1 MFHSNEEY
9 SGLDNF
15 FRTNSNENH
24 LRKNDAILKRIKD
37 LDKLYRKWP
46 SGPWNFSKDE
56 RETQERNND
65 CYETVEIMREANLN
79 YILGF
84 FNSSIIMSS
93 IAVERLLKCIMLL
106 NFKNKCFEKVKIENL
121 SELNPVRTVYGLEP
135 FYYGYLKKNYTKIY
149 KSNDRYRIYK
159 IGFKSSMKKAL
170 SIGFPVNRLI
180 DEKELEQLQDGKDIL
195 FIIRRNN
202 AAHGFYTET
211 NFGYEQKQYIK
222 SNKNIDI
229 AYLLKFG
236 REAYDQYSK
245 ASNFVIDTF
254 IKFEKNYQL
263 IK

>member
-37 LDKLYRKWP
+37 LEKLYRKWS

-65 CYETVEIMREANLN
+65 CHETVEIMREANLN

-106 NFKNKCFEKVKIENL
+106 NFKNECFKKVKIENL
-121 SELNPVRTVYGLEP
+121 SELHPVRTVYGLEP
-135 FYYGYLKKNYTKIY
+135 FYYGYHKSNYKQIY
-149 KSNDRYRIYK
+149 KLGNEYYEYK
-159 IGFKSSMKKAL
+159 IGLKYSMKKAL
-170 SIGFPVNRLI
+170 TIGLPINRLL
-180 DEKELEQLQDGKDIL
+180 DKNEESKLLDNKDVL

-202 AAHGFYTET
+202 AAHGFYINTT
-211 NFGYEQKQYIK
+211 LGYEQLQRIE
-222 SNKNIDI
+222 SNETIDMVE
-229 AYLLKFG
+229 LLKFG
-236 REAYDQYSK
+236 RDAYDQYSK

-254 IKFEKNYQL
+254 INFEKNY
-263 IK
+263 